1 MIVFRRLVPFG
12 LALIALLGAVY
23 YWYGRGEPVH
33 LVPVTRG
40 SAAEVVYATGIVE
53 PVRWAKVVPLQR
65 KRLVEMCH
73 CEGREVKKG
82 DILARQDSAEEEAL
96 LAELL
101 ARRALLEKDFQRLSG
116 LLERNITSMTVV
128 DQAQTALKESDARII
143 VARERVNVLTLRAPI
158 DGTVLREDFQ
168 IGESVG
174 PGDVIFTVGQKKPL
188 RIVADVNEEDIAR
201 VQEGQSVL
209 LRNDGFSTPLDAK
222 VADITPK
229 GDPVTKTFRVYLDL
243 PDNTPLRIG
252 MSVEANIIARQV
264 SDVLLVPAEAVRGD
278 AVFIVENGILV
289 HKPVTI
295 GIRGA
300 RMVEIKQGLQ
310 QGEMIV
316 SPAHADDRAGRRVRI
331 IERAS

>member
-1 MIVFRRLVPFG
+1 MSLSRRALPVG
-12 LALIALLGAVY
+12 LAVLILMGALY
-23 YWYGRGEPVH
+23 WWYGRGEPVH
-33 LVPVTRG
+33 LVSVTRG
-40 SAAEVVYATGIVE
+40 TAAEVVYATGIVE

-73 CEGREVKKG
+73 CEGREVKAG
-82 DILARQDSAEEEAL
+82 DILARQDAAEEEAL

-143 VARERVNVLTLRAPI
+143 VARERVNALTLRAPI
-158 DGTVLREDFQ
+158 DGVVLREDFQ

-174 PGDVIFTVGQKKPL
+174 PGDVIFTVGQRTPL

-201 VQEGQSVL
+201 VQEGQNVL
-209 LRNDGFSTPLDAK
+209 LRNDGFTTPLQAK

-243 PDNTPLRIG
+243 PDTTPLRIG
-252 MSVEANIIARQV
+252 MSVEANIIAREV
-264 SDVLLVPAEAVRGD
+264 KNALLIPAEALRGE
-278 AVFIVENGILV
+278 AVFMVENGVLV
-289 HKPVTI
+289 RKPVTI

-300 RMVEIKQGLQ
+300 RMVEIKSGLNE
-310 QGEMIV
+310 GDRVV
-316 SPAHADDRAGRRVRI
+316 SPAHAHDRAGQRVRI
-331 IERAS
+331 VERAS